1 MARIARYISYMLPG
15 LGAGALA
22 YLLLLR
28 PRRRRLDA
36 RGLSSGIIREGA
48 MALFW
53 AYCGGM
59 AVLTLVPQP
68 GYVTAALMGHTA
80 PYFDVSGLSRRG
92 SLIPFSQLDS
102 LFNILGNIVMFLP
115 FGFFAALLWRGFGWR
130 RAVLLSFAVTAFIEC
145 WQLFVGRCF
154 DVDDMIFNAL
164 GVFGGF
170 LLGAAIR
177 LLLPRFSQQFP
188 VHPFD
193 PSQTR

>member
-1 MARIARYISYMLPG
+1 MARIARYVFYMLPG
-15 LGAGALA
+15 FGAGVLA
-22 YLLLLR
+22 HLLLR
-28 PRRRRLDA
+28 PRRRRLAA

-68 GYVTAALMGHTA
+68 GYVTAALMGYAA
-80 PYFDVSGLSRRG
+80 PYFDVSGLSRRV

-102 LFNILGNIVMFLP
+102 LFNILGNVVMFLP

-145 WQLFVGRCF
+145 WQLFVGRYF
-154 DVDDMIFNAL
+154 DVDDLIFNAL
-164 GVFGGF
+164 GVFCGWLPGLAVKRLFSPVCSRF
-170 LLGAAIR
+170 L
-177 LLLPRFSQQFP
+177 
-188 VHPFD
+188 
-193 PSQTR
+193 PSSHQEV

>member
-1 MARIARYISYMLPG
+1 
-15 LGAGALA
+15 
-22 YLLLLR
+22 
-28 PRRRRLDA
+28 
-36 RGLSSGIIREGA
+36 
-48 MALFW
+48 MALLW

-68 GYVTAALMGHTA
+68 GYVTAALMGHNA
-80 PYFDVSGLSRRG
+80 PYFDLGGLSQRVN
-92 SLIPFSQLDS
+92 LIPFSQLDS

-115 FGFFAALLWRGFGWR
+115 FGFFPSLLWRGFGWR
-130 RAVLLSFAVTAFIEC
+130 RAVLLSFAVTAFIEF
-145 WQLFVGRCF
+145 WQLFVGRRF

-170 LLGAAIR
+170 LLGAALQ
-177 LLLPRFSQQFP
+177 LLLPRLSQQFP

>member
-1 MARIARYISYMLPG
+1 
-15 LGAGALA
+15 
-22 YLLLLR
+22 
-28 PRRRRLDA
+28 
-36 RGLSSGIIREGA
+36 

-80 PYFDVSGLSRRG
+80 PYFDVSGLSRRV

-130 RAVLLSFAVTAFIEC
+130 RSVLLSFAVTAFIEC
-145 WQLFVGRCF
+145 WQLFVGRRF

-170 LLGAAIR
+170 LLGAALQ
-177 LLLPRFSQQFP
+177 LLLPRLSQQFP